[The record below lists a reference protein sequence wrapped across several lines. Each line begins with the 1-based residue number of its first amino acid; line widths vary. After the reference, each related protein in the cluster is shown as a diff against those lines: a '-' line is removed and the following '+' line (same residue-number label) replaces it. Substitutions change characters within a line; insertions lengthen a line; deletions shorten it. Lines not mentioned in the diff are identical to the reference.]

1 MREDMMMEEAGKVS
15 GLSMDEEID
24 RANTPA
30 GGFFPGNGFTQGKL
44 FKVFISAV
52 KKDGTAIRVKDQWYE
67 INAKTKNEAGEL
79 KKGMKVNLY
88 FAKGERKN
96 FANAIYTV
104 TETAPFK
111 DAALAI

>member
-1 MREDMMMEEAGKVS
+1 MNENMMMEEMGQET
-15 GLSMDEEID
+15 GLNMDEEID
-24 RANTPA
+24 QANNPA
-30 GGFFPGNGFTQGKL
+30 GGFFPGNGFTKGKL

-52 KKDGTAIRVKDQWYE
+52 KKDGTAIRVMDQWYE
-67 INAKTKNEAGEL
+67 INAKTKNDAGAL

-104 TETAPFK
+104 MEKASGT
-111 DAALAI
+111 DAALAV